1 MPSVLLA
8 ILSVQFGAALA
19 KEVFAVAG
27 PLWTGVLRISF
38 AALMLGIAFRP
49 GLGSLSRAQWTA
61 AIPYGVS
68 LAAMNLA
75 FYFAIDRIPLGL
87 AVAVEFTGPL
97 AVAIFSSQRVLDV
110 LWAILAVAGIL
121 LITPW
126 TASHS
131 VDPVG
136 ILLAFC
142 AGLAWAGYILLGRR
156 VSRAFAGSDGVAV
169 GMIMAALTAIIT
181 LAILPGGT
189 NWNWR
194 VLVAGLGVALL
205 SSALPYSLE
214 MIALRALPARTF
226 GILMSLE
233 PAVAATCGWLVLREK
248 LSALQCAAIALI
260 IASSAGTTLS
270 AKQVETVLTEP

>member
-1 MPSVLLA
+1 MLLA
-8 ILSVQFGAALA
+8 ILSVQFGGALA
-19 KEVFAVAG
+19 KEVFAIAG

-49 GLGSLSRAQWTA
+49 RLARLTRAQWTA

-68 LAAMNLA
+68 LAAMNLS

-97 AVAIFSSQRVLDV
+97 AVAILSSQRVLDV
-110 LWAILAVAGIL
+110 LWAILAVGGIL

-131 VDPVG
+131 VDSLGVF
-136 ILLAFC
+136 LALC
-142 AGLAWAGYILLGRR
+142 AGMGWAAYILLGRR
-156 VSRAFAGSDGVAV
+156 ISRVFDGSQGVAV
-169 GMIMAALTAIIT
+169 GMIAAALAAIASLT
-181 LAILPGGT
+181 FLPGKVT
-189 NWNWR
+189 WAPR
-194 VLVAGLGVALL
+194 MLLAGFGVALL

-233 PAVAATCGWLVLREK
+233 PAVAAGCGWLVLREK
-248 LSALQCAAIALI
+248 LSPLQCAAIALI
-260 IASSAGTTLS
+260 IASSAGSTLS
-270 AKQVETVLTEP
+270 SRQLERPAEV